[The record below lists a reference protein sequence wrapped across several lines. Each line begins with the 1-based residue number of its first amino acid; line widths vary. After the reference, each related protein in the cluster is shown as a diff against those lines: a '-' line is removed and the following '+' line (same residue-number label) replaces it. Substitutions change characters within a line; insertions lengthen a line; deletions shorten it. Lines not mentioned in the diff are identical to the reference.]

1 MSHLPPEL
9 RVEIRK
15 IEDKYL
21 AVTERANGQEI
32 CSHTFDHDPAKLVH
46 VEPGW
51 MLEKGARAPE
61 QSLRTPDEAAD
72 RPPDDELLV
81 TYGRRLYGYL
91 FGDGVALTNFFQ
103 FNDAYRRRAR
113 LTLCLHPK
121 AAALWRLPWEYLHDG
136 QDFLCLTGRLLLNRR
151 PEGLGELAPP
161 QTAPPLRILVVI
173 AAPDDQAELNVE
185 RELAVITDAL
195 DDAQR
200 EGLVRLEVLDDASLP
215 ALQDAL
221 GRQTYHVLHYTGH
234 GVYDA
239 AAQKGHLCFE
249 NDVGQTR
256 LVEAGDLR
264 PLFVEARDLR
274 LVVLSACQSAQTGD
288 LDAFEGVATGLLQ
301 ADVPA
306 VLAMQFSILD
316 SSAIEMARVFYTA
329 LARGRTPAQALSAA
343 RQAMRALDRGRP
355 SAQRRFDWGVPALY
369 LRAQGMRLIDPSV
382 DFGSLLRLP
391 KSVDIRDTGGL
402 PLPRVFVG
410 RRASLRRLRR
420 ALRQR
425 TPALYLRG
433 IGGIGKSALAAKL
446 LDRPGAD
453 LDATLVIRCN
463 ELPLP
468 TEALGK
474 LASFWGAQ
482 GREGH
487 AQAAA
492 LLLDSRHDPTDRAR
506 QALQSIADRRYLVV
520 FDNLESWL
528 GEDEGRKTKDEHT
541 LSETRSLSFVV
552 RPSSIKDE
560 TVRGVLRGLL
570 TARSRSTF
578 LFTGRYR
585 WAGLEAL
592 PAQNR
597 LEIHLDGLTL
607 RQALLLMNELP
618 RLASEPL
625 DDKLAVYQRVGGHPK
640 TIELLDGWL
649 SDGRRLR
656 ALLDDPALG
665 EKLAEEW
672 ERYFLDDLLGRLS
685 PAERE
690 ALTVLSILEEPF
702 WWEMARDL
710 LEGYWVLDI
719 DLLTRLLDLSLIQFH
734 HTDDDGDAW
743 YATHPVVREYLLGRL
758 EPEGRRALHAR
769 AATFYGAPFV
779 EVARQAVAQSG
790 QTATDERIEG
800 LARGRQGVVGAWS
813 RQTQDMDHARWAV
826 ARALAWQSH
835 LFQAGQ
841 FDAADDI
848 VNAVCD
854 VLDRWGQRDQA
865 KALLRRSIE
874 TLEGP
879 NRAVAQ
885 GNLATMLQDEGR
897 LAEAMAVYQQVYET
911 FAALDAR
918 QQMAAALAQMSSV
931 YMDMGEYDQAIEKQ
945 EASLQIRREIK
956 DEEGQ
961 AISLHQLSILYRMKE
976 DYPTALARSREAE
989 ELNRKLGRQVGI
1001 ASNLHEQGL
1010 IFNRMDRP
1018 DDAFDR
1024 FRESLEIKRRIGN
1037 ESGAADSLGELGKL
1051 LRDAGQIREAIAT
1064 FSGASEIY
1072 RRLGSPKIA
1081 AILAFLGN
1089 IHEQQNEYAAAL
1101 EKYQQALVIDEQYGS
1116 PRDIEIGRRD
1126 IARVREKMGG

>member
-1 MSHLPPEL
+1 
-9 RVEIRK
+9 
-15 IEDKYL
+15 
-21 AVTERANGQEI
+21 
-32 CSHTFDHDPAKLVH
+32 
-46 VEPGW
+46 
-51 MLEKGARAPE
+51 
-61 QSLRTPDEAAD
+61 
-72 RPPDDELLV
+72 
-81 TYGRRLYGYL
+81 
-91 FGDGVALTNFFQ
+91 
-103 FNDAYRRRAR
+103 
-113 LTLCLHPK
+113 
-121 AAALWRLPWEYLHDG
+121 
-136 QDFLCLTGRLLLNRR
+136 
-151 PEGLGELAPP
+151 
-161 QTAPPLRILVVI
+161 
-173 AAPDDQAELNVE
+173 
-185 RELAVITDAL
+185 
-195 DDAQR
+195 
-200 EGLVRLEVLDDASLP
+200 ASLP

-221 GRQTYHVLHYTGH
+221 ARQTYHVLHYTGH
-234 GVYDA
+234 GVYDG

-249 NDVGQTR
+249 DDVGQTR

-264 PLFVEARDLR
+264 PLLVGARDLR
-274 LVVLSACQSAQTGD
+274 LEVLSACQSAQTGD

-355 SAQRRFDWGVPALY
+355 SGQRRFDWGVPALY
-369 LRAQGMRLIDPSV
+369 LRAQGMRLIDPDV
-382 DFGSLLRLP
+382 DFGSLRRLP
-391 KSVDIRDTGGL
+391 KSVDVRDTGGL

-410 RRASLRRLRR
+410 RRASLRQLRR

-474 LASFWGAQ
+474 LASFWSAQ
-482 GREGH
+482 GAKGH

-492 LLLDSRHDPTDRAR
+492 LLLDSRQDPTDRAR

-520 FDNLESWL
+520 FDNLESWFE
-528 GEDEGRKTKDEHT
+528 EDERQRTNDEHT
-541 LSETRSLSFVV
+541 LSETHSSSFVH
-552 RPSSIKDE
+552 RPSSVKDE
-560 TVRGVLRGLL
+560 TMRGVLRGLL

-618 RLASEPL
+618 RLAGEPL
-625 DDKLAVYQRVGGHPK
+625 ADKLAVYGRVGGHPK

-690 ALTVLSILEEPF
+690 ALTTLSILEEPF
-702 WWEMARDL
+702 WRNMARDL
-710 LEGYWVLDI
+710 LGGDWILDI
-719 DLLTRLLDLSLIQFH
+719 DKVSNLLTRLLDLSLIQFH
-734 HTDDDGDAW
+734 APGTKAPW
-743 YATHPVVREYLLGRL
+743 YATHPVVRAYLLGRL
-758 EPEGRRALHAR
+758 EPEGHRALHAR
-769 AATFYGAPFV
+769 AAAFYSAPFV
-779 EVARQAVAQSG
+779 EAARQAVAQSG

-800 LARGRQGVVGAWS
+800 LARSDQGAVGAWPH
-813 RQTQDMDHARWAV
+813 QTQDMDHARWAV

-841 FDAADDI
+841 FDAAGEI
-848 VNAVCD
+848 VTAVWE

-865 KALLRRSIE
+865 KALLRRSIK
-874 TLEGP
+874 TREGP

-885 GNLATMLQDEGR
+885 GNLATMLQKEGR
-897 LAEAMAVYQQVYET
+897 LAEALAIHQQLYET

-918 QQMAAALAQMSSV
+918 QQMATALAQMSIV
-931 YMDMGEYDQAIEKQ
+931 YQIMGKYDTAIEKQ
-945 EASLQIRREIK
+945 EASLQIRREIE

-961 AISLHQLSILYRMKE
+961 AISLHQVSMLYRMKE

-989 ELNRKLGRQVGI
+989 EPARKVGNQ
-1001 ASNLHEQGL
+1001 ALFAATLHEQGI
-1010 IFNRMDRP
+1010 IFYLMDRP
-1018 DDAFDR
+1018 DDAFER
-1024 FRESLEIKRRIGN
+1024 FRESLEIKRRIGD

-1051 LRDAGQIREAIAT
+1051 LGSAGQMREAIAA
-1064 FSGASEIY
+1064 FSEALEIY
-1072 RRLGSPKIA
+1072 QRLGSPKMGIA
-1081 AILAFLGN
+1081 LEMLGFV
-1089 IHEQQNEYAAAL
+1089 HEQQGEYAAAL
-1101 EKYQQALVIDEQYGS
+1101 EKYRQARVIYQQAIPANLPI
-1116 PRDIEIGRRD
+1116 IERL
-1126 IARVREKMGG
+1126 IARVQEKMGG